1 MEKCVTEKVDWTKI
15 SICDFH
21 AKYATLCNNAVT
33 SDFTTSELTA
43 NLHKIEAK
51 RMVSGIMICSS
62 KIAVI

>member
-1 MEKCVTEKVDWTKI
+1 MHSQRAARSFVRGLEI
-15 SICDFH
+15 R
-21 AKYATLCNNAVT
+21 LNNAVT
-33 SDFTTSELTA
+33 SDFTTGELIA